1 MLEFSNATWTN
12 EKDDQ
17 VYEVSDEGI
26 LRSLYGVTID
36 GEKSSISI
44 YTADT
49 NFYGTSLLLTLKQT
63 LVKESEWYNTTEINI
78 DYAWP
83 SCPVET

>member
-1 MLEFSNATWTN
+1 M
-12 EKDDQ
+12 
-17 VYEVSDEGI
+17 
-26 LRSLYGVTID
+26 TID
-36 GEKSSISI
+36 GAASKISI

-63 LVKESEWYNTTEINI
+63 LVEEGEWYNTTVINI
-78 DYAWP
+78 DYMWP